1 MEEPGN
7 EASCFGYNYGDI
19 EIWRMTGR
27 ATYCVRVQKT
37 HFVRLDYHASAGY
50 SGRDY
55 FTEQNRTLENT
66 EQLCKPSL
74 HSLNSTPLD
83 RARRALHTDTLF
95 AGILAAGKNWL
106 RVLRNRVG
114 GSSRMPNF
122 CRNSNTNHHV
132 PTIWLPACRTRR
144 ALSIGVQ
151 FVEIRHCSEDVHS
164 RSVFSSVPFRS
175 VK

>member
-1 MEEPGN
+1 MITSSLCGRSVSHHVSS
-7 EASCFGYNYGDI
+7 AF
-19 EIWRMTGR
+19 RMCIMFTEVLVI
-27 ATYCVRVQKT
+27 CW
-37 HFVRLDYHASAGY
+37 
-50 SGRDY
+50 DY
-55 FTEQNRTLENT
+55 FTERNEHLETRNSCVIT
-66 EQLCKPSL
+66 SSL
-74 HSLNSTPLD
+74 HSLNSTNCIPLD
-83 RARRALHTDTLF
+83 RARRALHAGTLF

-106 RVLRNRVG
+106 RFLRNRVG
-114 GSSRMPNF
+114 GSSRMANF
-122 CRNSNTNHHV
+122 SRNSNTNYHV